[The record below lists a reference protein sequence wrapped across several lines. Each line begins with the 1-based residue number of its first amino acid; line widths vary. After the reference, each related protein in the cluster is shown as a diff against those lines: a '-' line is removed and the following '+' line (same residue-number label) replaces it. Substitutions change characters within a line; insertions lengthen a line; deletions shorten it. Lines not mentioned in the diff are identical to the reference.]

1 MEDLE
6 ITAISTWTDP
16 FLLNKG
22 DKISISVKGTFL
34 GTIKVQRWLA
44 GYGETPAAENIGTIQ
59 EYTAPI
65 EAIDDSA
72 GVYYYR
78 IGTDSTPAFSGTA
91 YVHVT

>member
-1 MEDLE
+1 MKDLT
-6 ITAISTWTDP
+6 ITAISTWTTP
-16 FLLNKG
+16 LLLNKG

-44 GYGETPAAENIGTIQ
+44 IYTATPSAANIGTIQ

-72 GVYYYR
+72 GLYYYR